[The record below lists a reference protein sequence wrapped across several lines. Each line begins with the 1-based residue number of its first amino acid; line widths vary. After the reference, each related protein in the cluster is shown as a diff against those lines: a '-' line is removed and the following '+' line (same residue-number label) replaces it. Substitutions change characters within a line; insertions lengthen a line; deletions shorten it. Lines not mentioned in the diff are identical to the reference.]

1 MLVTVD
7 QLRAD
12 YLDRF
17 APQLRGGLAR
27 LAAGGAYFRDAY
39 HDHAIP
45 ETAPGH
51 ATLLSGRFPRSTGIL
66 ANEIGVDDPEA
77 PLLGSESGG
86 GASPRRFRGTT
97 LADWLHAR
105 DSRSRA
111 VGISAKARSAILPLG
126 RARGEAYWYADGA
139 FTTST
144 YYASALPDWVRRFNA
159 QDLGRRSAG
168 WEWTTLLPPS
178 EYPEPDSVALE
189 SLGRDVAFPHRLPA
203 DSARAALLVAQ
214 TPRMDEILLSM
225 ALEAVRARRL
235 GAGPQTDLLSVSL
248 SATDPIGHLYGPDSR
263 EMHDQVLRVDR
274 ALGAF
279 LDTLYRLRDS
289 SRVLVVLASDHGVA
303 RVPELA
309 ARDSVSPTPRRVAMD
324 DAFYGAREHLR
335 AVGVSER
342 AVDGFLGLVVLDRR
356 ALAKGG
362 VNADALRELVARDA
376 RRTPG
381 ILRADY
387 PRDLAAADQ
396 RADSI
401 ARRWTHQLPAGSP
414 VELVLTLAPNS
425 VWWSDN
431 VASHHTP
438 FAYDT
443 HVPLIFYGPAFRPGR
458 YAGFVRTVDLAPTLA
473 AALGVRPSERLDGVA
488 LRQALR

>member
-1 MLVTVD
+1 VD
-7 QLRAD
+7 QFRAD

-27 LAAGGAYFRDAY
+27 LVTGGANFVDAY

-51 ATLLSGRFPRSTGIL
+51 ATLLSGRFPRSTGII
-66 ANEIGVDDPEA
+66 ANEVGVDDPGA
-77 PLLGSESGG
+77 PLVGG
-86 GASPRRFRGTT
+86 AAGDGASPRRFRGTT
-97 LADWLHAR
+97 LADWLRAR

-111 VGISAKARSAILPLG
+111 VGISSKARSAILPLG
-126 RARGEAYWYADGA
+126 RARGEAFWYAGGT

-144 YYASALPDWVRRFNA
+144 YYSDTLPEWVRRFNA
-159 QDLGRRSAG
+159 RDLGRRAAG
-168 WEWTTLLPPS
+168 WEWSTLLPAS
-178 EYPEPDSVALE
+178 EYPEADSVPFE
-189 SLGRDVAFPHRLPA
+189 SLGRDVTFPHRLPG
-203 DSARAALLVAQ
+203 DSALAALLVAQ

-225 ALEAVRARRL
+225 GLEAVRALRL

-248 SATDPIGHLYGPDSR
+248 STTDAIGHLYGPDSR

-289 SRVLVVLASDHGVA
+289 SRVVVVLTSDHGVA
-303 RVPELA
+303 SVPELA
-309 ARDSVSPTPRRVAMD
+309 ARRGVAPAPMRVAMED
-324 DAFYGAREHLR
+324 VLHGARQRLR
-335 AVGVSER
+335 AAGVNER
-342 AVDGFLGLVVLDRR
+342 AVDGFLGLVLIDRN
-356 ALAKGG
+356 ALAKAGLDVG
-362 VNADALRELVARDA
+362 AVRDLVARDA
-376 RRTPG
+376 RGFPG
-381 ILRADY
+381 ILRADR
-387 PRDLAAADQ
+387 PRDLAAANQ

-401 ARRWTHQLPAGSP
+401 ARRWSHQLPTGTA
-414 VELVLTLAPNS
+414 VELVLTLAPNN

-443 HVPLIFYGPAFRPGR
+443 HVPLIFYGPAFTPGR
-458 YAGFVRTVDLAPTLA
+458 YPGFVRTVDLAPTLA
-473 AALGVRPSERLDGVA
+473 AALGLRPSERLDGVA
-488 LRQALR
+488 LRRALR